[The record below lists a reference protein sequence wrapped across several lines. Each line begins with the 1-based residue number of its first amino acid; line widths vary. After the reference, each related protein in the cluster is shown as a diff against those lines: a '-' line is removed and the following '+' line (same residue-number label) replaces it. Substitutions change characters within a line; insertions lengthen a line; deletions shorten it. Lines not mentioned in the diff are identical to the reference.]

1 MPIRSNRLRRVVAVL
16 ATATCLSCA
25 ARREPETPL
34 PSAETFDTAWA
45 IVRDEHFDEDLN
57 GVDWN
62 AVRDE
67 LRPRALAAADAEDL
81 RAVLDDMLGR
91 LGQSH
96 FAVSPGGDAPR
107 PAAAPGGAEPG
118 FEFNILAT
126 GEVVVVEV
134 DPGGPAGQAGIRA
147 GWILRSVDGE
157 RQPPGSG
164 PPQARYEGVA
174 AALDGP
180 PGSSA
185 HLEFEDGVGRLV
197 SVDVVRRVVPGE
209 PVRFGNLPPFR
220 TRFDARLLEDAARA
234 VTVGVVRFN
243 LWMPVLA
250 ARFDEAVD
258 RFRSADGMVVDLR
271 GNLGGVAGLVMGTA
285 GHFLDRRVD
294 LGTMKTRESEMR
306 FYANPRLVTAD
317 GRRVTPFAGPLAIL
331 VDARTASTS
340 EVFAGGLQD
349 LGRARVFGSRTAGA
363 VLPALMERLPSGD
376 VLYHAVADYRTPSGV
391 VLEGRGVIPDEIVPV
406 TREDLLA
413 GRDAALEA
421 ALDWMAR
428 ETTQEDAR

>member
-1 MPIRSNRLRRVVAVL
+1 
-16 ATATCLSCA
+16 
-25 ARREPETPL
+25 
-34 PSAETFDTAWA
+34 
-45 IVRDEHFDEDLN
+45 
-57 GVDWN
+57 
-62 AVRDE
+62 
-67 LRPRALAAADAEDL
+67 
-81 RAVLDDMLGR
+81 
-91 LGQSH
+91 
-96 FAVSPGGDAPR
+96 
-107 PAAAPGGAEPG
+107 
-118 FEFNILAT
+118 
-126 GEVVVVEV
+126 
-134 DPGGPAGQAGIRA
+134 
-147 GWILRSVDGE
+147 
-157 RQPPGSG
+157 
-164 PPQARYEGVA
+164 
-174 AALDGP
+174 
-180 PGSSA
+180 
-185 HLEFEDGVGRLV
+185 
-197 SVDVVRRVVPGE
+197 
-209 PVRFGNLPPFR
+209 
-220 TRFDARLLEDAARA
+220 